1 MLLGIKAGRSACQWL
16 DPGKLYVVFL
26 ENCGWNMSIYCPLDF
41 QERMVDDMTYELLQK
56 TCRLTRIPPLHSI
69 TDKCPN
75 VSMTEFCPSKIFLE
89 ILHTLRVL
97 LDDDID
103 IKIMPKGKHSD
114 DVNPNM
120 KISFNN
126 ANPFYLQ
133 SNVTMPH
140 DRSLVGQIFDN
151 PNNHASLLSLASVWM
166 IMLAISTAMF
176 I

>member
-1 MLLGIKAGRSACQWL
+1 
-16 DPGKLYVVFL
+16 
-26 ENCGWNMSIYCPLDF
+26 
-41 QERMVDDMTYELLQK
+41 
-56 TCRLTRIPPLHSI
+56 
-69 TDKCPN
+69 
-75 VSMTEFCPSKIFLE
+75 LE

-103 IKIMPKGKHSD
+103 IKIMPKGKNSGD
-114 DVNPNM
+114 ANTNM

-126 ANPFYLQ
+126 ANHFYLQ
-133 SNVTMPH
+133 SNVTMPN
-140 DRSLVGQIFDN
+140 DRSLVGQILDN